1 MESANWYCHGVVRR
15 LRHVGQLTLAE
26 TEHAS
31 RASAPSHTHASSSLC
46 LVLEGG
52 FVERVGATR
61 RDGAA
66 GSVLFQPRNEPHSR
80 QFRAGINRCFIVE
93 LGPRLSASAEARG
106 LAGPCA
112 AISTERRVS
121 WLAIRLYEE
130 FCRTDAESALAIDG
144 LASAVLAQLIRLVS
158 AGKPDEDSRPPWLPA
173 LMDLLEQ
180 RYLAPI
186 RLAELSARVGVHPKI
201 MSRAFRRSVGVTLTA
216 YVRRRRIDW
225 ACERLIATELP
236 LSRIAMEA
244 GFTDQAHFARL
255 FKQATGLTPRAFRAA
270 RTAAR

>member
-1 MESANWYCHGVVRR
+1 MESAGQYCHGDVRR

-31 RASAPSHTHASSSLC
+31 RASAPRHTHASSSFC

-52 FVERVGATR
+52 FVERTGATR
-61 RDGAA
+61 RDGAV
-66 GSVLFQPRNEPHSR
+66 GSVLFQPRDVPHSR
-80 QFRAGINRCFIVE
+80 QFRAGVNRCLIVD

-112 AISTERRVS
+112 TLATDRRVS

-130 FCRTDAESALAIDG
+130 FCRTDTESALAIDG

-158 AGKPDEDSRPPWLPA
+158 AGTQDEDSRPLWLPA

-186 RLAELSARVGVHPKI
+186 RVAELAARVGVHPKS
-201 MSRAFRRSVGVTLTA
+201 MSKAFRRSVGVTLAA

-225 ACERLIATELP
+225 ACERLITTGLP

-255 FKQATGLTPRAFRAA
+255 FKRAIGLTPRAFRAA